1 MGLFNSSCICHMNKR
16 WEFVPECG
24 CCWLQHGN
32 FAGGGGGGV
41 AKRVSLIRFQDLR
54 TNIQAVFKCNVLG
67 VSQARHVYGKPSWPV
82 LATTAV

>member
-1 MGLFNSSCICHMNKR
+1 MEILR
-16 WEFVPECG
+16 
-24 CCWLQHGN
+24 
-32 FAGGGGGGV
+32 GGGGVV

-54 TNIQAVFKCNVLG
+54 TNIQAVFKCNALG